1 MILRELFYI
10 DPDTRRNAND
20 LRYSTCNTARRINII
35 MILRELF
42 YIDPD
47 TRRTANDLRYSADH
61 DLTDL
66 NRNDTRKTRLTLRQ
80 INELRKSSEA
90 HILEQE
96 KELEFIHGMYA
107 APPPAAPA

>member
-1 MILRELFYI
+1 
-10 DPDTRRNAND
+10 
-20 LRYSTCNTARRINII
+20 

-47 TRRTANDLRYSADH
+47 TRRTANDLRYEPNR
-61 DLTDL
+61 DL
-66 NRNDTRKTRLTLRQ
+66 NTMHRDDTRKTRLTLRQ

-96 KELEFIHGMYA
+96 RELEFIEAMYKTPA
-107 APPPAAPA
+107 APPA